1 MLSHCLEAKAAHWA
15 VMSTTRHQAPNTGFV
30 AGGMV
35 MRLTVGNTAYVIL
48 VQGSAW
54 WWGRAMSN
62 CDDKVR
68 QHTRRAA
75 THA

>member
-1 MLSHCLEAKAAHWA
+1 M
-15 VMSTTRHQAPNTGFV
+15 
-30 AGGMV
+30 